1 MAYLKI
7 KKAHLGQMAFSTL
20 CTIPKIFDKMNI
32 FAIVGYSIFFRNAFS
47 PCMQMLA
54 RFPSEEIKMKMR

>member
-20 CTIPKIFDKMNI
+20 STIPKMFDKMNI